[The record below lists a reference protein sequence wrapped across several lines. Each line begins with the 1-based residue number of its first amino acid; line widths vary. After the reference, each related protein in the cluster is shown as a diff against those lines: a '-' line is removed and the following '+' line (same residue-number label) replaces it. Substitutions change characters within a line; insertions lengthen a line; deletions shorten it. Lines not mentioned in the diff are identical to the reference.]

1 MRVLLLTYY
10 FPPDLCAGSFRAKSL
25 VDALVAHFDNVTVD
39 VVTTEPNRYQ
49 SHQPDSAEVASKSY
63 TVTRAPL
70 PTQRYGMLGQV
81 RSFGQYAWFAN
92 RSLPSEEYDLV
103 VATSSRLMTACLGAF
118 IARRLKVPLYL
129 DIRDIF
135 VETIDDVFRASWMK
149 PFRLIFSMLE
159 RWAVSRADRVNLV
172 SRGFLPYFQSRYS
185 RTDYRFFTNGV
196 DEEFLAF
203 PEKPASSSG
212 EDVNG
217 LLTVVYAGNVGD
229 GQGLELILPEL
240 ALRMKDRA
248 RFVVIGDGGTLPKL
262 KSACEQLSAPVVL
275 RGAMPRSELLKVY
288 QGADVLFLHLNNL
301 PAFTRVLPSKLFE
314 YAATGKPI
322 LAGVQGYARNFIDS
336 ELEGVE
342 TFDPGDV
349 DGAEAAL
356 NRLRI
361 GYSDRRAFVEQF
373 ARPKIMKDMAAD
385 IVDLAEQGRG

>member
-1 MRVLLLTYY
+1 MRILLVTYY
-10 FPPDLCAGSFRAKSL
+10 FPPDLCAGSFRAQSM
-25 VDALVAHFDNVTVD
+25 VDALVAQSDNVTVD

-49 SHQPDSAEVASKSY
+49 SHQPDSEEVDSTSY

-81 RSFGQYAWFAN
+81 RSFGRYAWFAN
-92 RSLPSEEYDLV
+92 RFLPSKEYDLV
-103 VATSSRLMTACLGAF
+103 VATSSRLMTAFLGAV

-135 VETIDDVFRASWMK
+135 VETVDEVFTATWMK

-159 RWAVSRADRVNLV
+159 RWTVSRADRVNLV
-172 SRGFLPYFQSRYS
+172 SRGFLPYFESRYS

-203 PEKPASSSG
+203 PEKPASASG
-212 EDVNG
+212 KDAG
-217 LLTVVYAGNVGD
+217 LLTIVYAGNVGD

-248 RFVVIGDGGTLPKL
+248 RFVVIGDGGKLPKL
-262 KSACEQLSAPVVL
+262 KSACEHLSAPVEL

-322 LAGVQGYARNFIDS
+322 LAGVQGYARNFIES
-336 ELEGVE
+336 ELDGAE

-349 DGAEAAL
+349 GGAESAL
-356 NRLRI
+356 DRLQI
-361 GYSDRRAFVEQF
+361 GHFDRQEFVKQFDRR
-373 ARPKIMKDMAAD
+373 RIMKEMAAD
-385 IVDLAEQGRG
+385 IMDLAEQGRG